1 MGRSQKYPVPV
12 NMDGGL
18 LLPSHSGSL
27 TLARTH
33 VIGMDVS
40 PYISG
45 HDHEHVL
52 ESEKMSPLGSQDM
65 TTIISDA
72 KSTGHCTKVGYRAA
86 SKSSNIYTI
95 MSNFFR

>member
-12 NMDGGL
+12 NMDGGV

-40 PYISG
+40 PYIPG

-65 TTIISDA
+65 TTVISDA
-72 KSTGHCTKVGYRAA
+72 KCSIKRRRWWQELIYR
-86 SKSSNIYTI
+86 SFHES
-95 MSNFFR
+95 RV